1 MGLIHMR
8 LKTSILAIAILAA
21 CSGGDT
27 APETDTKPV
36 SEAPVAPAQTQSN
49 ETVDALQ
56 LYMLDC
62 GLIEISDLDGF
73 SSAGDYA
80 GISDTFADTCWLLR
94 HPKGNF
100 LWDLGLP
107 TGLVGSGQQTS
118 GVFTLSMERTLTDQ
132 LVEVGLFTSDID
144 MISISHSHFDH
155 SGQADQFQSSKWIV
169 HADEYAAMFPPA
181 SEGEGETSGEAAESD
196 EGSPNP
202 YVDFA
207 SLEREEFTG
216 EYDVFGDGSAIIIPT
231 PGHTAGHTSLLVNL
245 PETGPVF
252 LAGDLYHRIE
262 SRKLKRVPRFNADEA
277 MTLASMELFEA
288 RAAADGARIIIQH
301 ELDDVADLPKAPLP
315 IR

>member
-1 MGLIHMR
+1 MR
-8 LKTSILAIAILAA
+8 LKISTLAMIMLVA
-21 CSGGDT
+21 CSGSET
-27 APETDTKPV
+27 APEPDTTSPTQ
-36 SEAPVAPAQTQSN
+36 APPPPAQTQNSQRVN
-49 ETVDALQ
+49 ALQ

-80 GISDTFADTCWLLR
+80 GTSDTFTDTCWLLR
-94 HPKGNF
+94 HPEGTL

-107 TGLVGSGQQTS
+107 TGLVGNGQQTN

-132 LVEVGLFTSDID
+132 LVEIGLFTSDVD

-155 SGQADQFQSSKWIV
+155 SGQADQFQSAKWLV
-169 HADEYAAMFPPA
+169 HSDEYAAMFPLTQ
-181 SEGEGETSGEAAESD
+181 SEEDEVTSEAESD

-202 YVDFA
+202 FVSFA

-231 PGHTAGHTSLLVNL
+231 PGHTVGHTSLLVKL
-245 PETGPVF
+245 PEAGPI
-252 LAGDLYHRIE
+252 LLTGDLYHRSE
-262 SRKLKRVPRFNADEA
+262 SRALKRVPRFNADEA
-277 MTLASMELFEA
+277 ITLASMEVFEA
-288 RAAADGARIIIQH
+288 RAAAEGARIIIQH
-301 ELDDVADLPKAPLP
+301 EMDDIADLPKSPAP